1 MSIDLENRPSEEI
14 KNNVE
19 IKKSISGILL
29 AGIFLLLVSSI
40 FLTMQIILAFK
51 LHWSFDD
58 FSSILCD
65 RFG

>member
-1 MSIDLENRPSEEI
+1 MSIDLESRPSEKI

-19 IKKSISGILL
+19 IIKSISGILL
-29 AGIFLLLVSSI
+29 ARIFFLLVSSI
-40 FLTMQIILAFK
+40 FLIMQIILAFK
-51 LHWSFDD
+51 LHWFFDD